1 MKCQHCG
8 HENRD
13 DAKFCDECGSP
24 LAPPV
29 PPPSAPE
36 DPKDPALP
44 EESAV
49 PAEQEKPKKKRKRK
63 PSYVKK
69 DGTILGEQVTEHIY
83 LCGDGIYRWYY
94 SVPMLKNPVIL
105 ISVLKVMG
113 LSFLIVYL
121 MTILMGLGDMI
132 RYPEWGVFWD
142 LTKGFLILAL
152 VFLGITILAYLIV
165 AACYGWEYIVLFEM
179 DEEKVVHIVTPR
191 QFKKAQALAWLTVL
205 AGLAGGRLTTVGAGM
220 LSASRSSS
228 SSYFSAVAHVIP
240 RRRWQV
246 IKVNHRLNRNQV
258 YAAPED
264 YDFVLNYILER
275 VPEKARP
282 RGMR

>member
-105 ISVLKVMG
+105 ITVLKVMW
-113 LSFLIVYL
+113 LSFLFVYL
-121 MTILMGLGDMI
+121 INILMCL
-132 RYPEWGVFWD
+132 
-142 LTKGFLILAL
+142 
-152 VFLGITILAYLIV
+152 
-165 AACYGWEYIVLFEM
+165 
-179 DEEKVVHIVTPR
+179 
-191 QFKKAQALAWLTVL
+191 
-205 AGLAGGRLTTVGAGM
+205 
-220 LSASRSSS
+220 
-228 SSYFSAVAHVIP
+228 
-240 RRRWQV
+240 
-246 IKVNHRLNRNQV
+246 
-258 YAAPED
+258 
-264 YDFVLNYILER
+264 
-275 VPEKARP
+275 
-282 RGMR
+282 

>member
-228 SSYFSAVAHVIP
+228 SSYFAAVAHVIP

>member
-220 LSASRSSS
+220 LSASRYAS
-228 SSYFSAVAHVIP
+228 SSYFQSVAHVIP

>member
-121 MTILMGLGDMI
+121 ITILMGLGDMI

-228 SSYFSAVAHVIP
+228 SSYFAAVAHVIP

>member
-121 MTILMGLGDMI
+121 ITILMGLGDMI

-165 AACYGWEYIVLFEM
+165 AACYGWEYIILFEM
-179 DEEKVVHIVTPR
+179 DEDKVVHIVTPR

-228 SSYFSAVAHVIP
+228 SSYFAAVAHVIP

>member
-13 DAKFCDECGSP
+13 GAKFCDECGSP
-24 LAPPV
+24 LAPAV
-29 PPPSAPE
+29 PPPSEPE

-44 EESAV
+44 EESGELTEANE
-49 PAEQEKPKKKRKRK
+49 PNKKRKRK
-63 PSYVKK
+63 ESYVKK

-83 LCGDGIYRWYY
+83 LCGDGVYRWYY
-94 SVPMLKNPVIL
+94 ALPMLKNPVIL
-105 ISVLKVMG
+105 ITVLKVMG

-121 MTILMGLGDMI
+121 ITLLMGLGDMI

-152 VFLGITILAYLIV
+152 VFLGISVLAYLIV
-165 AACYGWEYIVLFEM
+165 AALYGWEYIVLFEM
-179 DEEKVVHIVTPR
+179 DEDKVVHIVTPR

-228 SSYFSAVAHVIP
+228 SSYFAAVAHVIP

-246 IKVNHRLNRNQV
+246 IEVNQLLDQIGRAHV
-258 YAAPED
+258 
-264 YDFVLNYILER
+264 
-275 VPEKARP
+275 
-282 RGMR
+282 

>member
-1 MKCQHCG
+1 MKCPSCG

-13 DAKFCDECGSP
+13 DAKFCDECGLP
-24 LAPPV
+24 LIPAV
-29 PPPSAPE
+29 PPPSEPE
-36 DPKDPALP
+36 EPKDPALP

-105 ISVLKVMG
+105 ITVLKVMG

-121 MTILMGLGDMI
+121 ITILMGLGDMI

-228 SSYFSAVAHVIP
+228 SSYFAAVAHVIP
-240 RRRWQV
+240 RRRWHV

>member
-24 LAPPV
+24 LSPAV
-29 PPPSAPE
+29 PPPSGSE
-36 DPKDPALP
+36 EPKDPALP
-44 EESAV
+44 EESGELTEAN
-49 PAEQEKPKKKRKRK
+49 QPKKKRKRK
-63 PSYVKK
+63 QSYVKK
-69 DGTILGEQVTEHIY
+69 DGTILGEQVTEHVY
-83 LCGDGIYRWYY
+83 LCGDGVYRWYY
-94 SVPMLKNPVIL
+94 AVPMLKNPVIL
-105 ISVLKVMG
+105 FTVWKVLG
-113 LSFLIVYL
+113 LAFLIVYL
-121 MTILMGLGDMI
+121 FTALLGLGDMI
-132 RYPEWGVFWD
+132 RYGGWAELWD

-152 VFLGITILAYLIV
+152 VFLGISVLAYLIV
-165 AACYGWEYIVLFEM
+165 AAVYGWEYIVLFEM
-179 DEEKVVHIVTPR
+179 DEDKVVHIQTPR
-191 QFKKAQALAWLTVL
+191 QFKKAQALGWLTAL

-220 LSASRSSS
+220 LSASRYASSS
-228 SSYFSAVAHVIP
+228 EFARVAHVIP

-246 IKVNHRLNRNQV
+246 IKVNQLLDRNQI

-282 RGMR
+282 RDMR

>member
-179 DEEKVVHIVTPR
+179 DEDKVVHIVTPR

-228 SSYFSAVAHVIP
+228 SSYFAAVAHVIP

>member
-94 SVPMLKNPVIL
+94 ALPMLKNPVIL

-121 MTILMGLGDMI
+121 ITILMGLGDMI

-152 VFLGITILAYLIV
+152 VFLGISVLAYLIV
-165 AACYGWEYIVLFEM
+165 AAVYGWEYIVLFEM
-179 DEEKVVHIVTPR
+179 DEDKVVHIVTPR

-228 SSYFSAVAHVIP
+228 SSYFAAVAHVIP

>member
-24 LAPPV
+24 LAPAV

-36 DPKDPALP
+36 DPNDPALP

-83 LCGDGIYRWYY
+83 LCGDGVYRWYY
-94 SVPMLKNPVIL
+94 ALPMLKNPVIL
-105 ISVLKVMG
+105 FTVWKVLG
-113 LSFLIVYL
+113 LAFGIVYL
-121 MTILMGLGDMI
+121 FTLLLSLKDIIVYDGLAG
-132 RYPEWGVFWD
+132 FWD
-142 LTKGFLILAL
+142 LTRPFLILFL
-152 VFLGITILAYLIV
+152 VFLVIGVAAYLIL
-165 AACYGWEYIVLFEM
+165 AACYGWHYIVLFEM
-179 DEEKVVHIVTPR
+179 DEEKVVHIQTPR

-205 AGLAGGRLTTVGAGM
+205 AGLAGGRLTTVGSGM
-220 LSASRSSS
+220 LAATKSTSTSEFHR
-228 SSYFSAVAHVIP
+228 VAHVIP
-240 RRRWQV
+240 RRRLNT
-246 IKVNHRLNRNQV
+246 IKVNQLLDRNQI
-258 YAAPED
+258 YAEGED
-264 YDFVLNYILER
+264 FDFVLNYILER